1 MWFDGKNFGVIAFLY
16 VFPHCVHSSHIY
28 WAINFTEESSIV
40 ARKKTLNELTL
51 LDFTIF
57 VCILFMSIPFTLFLS
72 FNRIWDSTHYRKSKF
87 LEFQRESGQFSIF
100 IWDKVSLPE
109 SCKNWDFFICFCF
122 YFEWVRV
129 R

>member
-1 MWFDGKNFGVIAFLY
+1 MECDLTEKISAWSRFCMFFHTVCIQVIYIEQSISRKNH
-16 VFPHCVHSSHIY
+16 PSS
-28 WAINFTEESSIV
+28 S
-40 ARKKTLNELTL
+40 KTLNELTL